1 MVKLTFIQSHIKSLV
16 AHFGLVLHII
26 AGAGQQ
32 LLDAAMGRSRRL
44 IARRWH
50 MSSHLLL
57 LRHWCWLLLGIFE
70 VLEGAEGWDLLPL
83 TPWLDL
89 LGL

>member
-1 MVKLTFIQSHIKSLV
+1 MAYEQPS
-16 AHFGLVLHII
+16 I
-26 AGAGQQ
+26 A
-32 LLDAAMGRSRRL
+32 AAALML
-44 IARRWH
+44 AF
-50 MSSHLLL
+50 
-57 LRHWCWLLLGIFE
+57 LGIFE

>member
-1 MVKLTFIQSHIKSLV
+1 MQNITHSNLRSFVI
-16 AHFGLVLHII
+16 HFGLVLDIVG
-26 AGAGQQ
+26 GAGQQ
-32 LLDAAMGRSRRL
+32 LLDAALGRSRDL

-70 VLEGAEGWDLLPL
+70 VLEGAEGRDLLPL

-89 LGL
+89 L